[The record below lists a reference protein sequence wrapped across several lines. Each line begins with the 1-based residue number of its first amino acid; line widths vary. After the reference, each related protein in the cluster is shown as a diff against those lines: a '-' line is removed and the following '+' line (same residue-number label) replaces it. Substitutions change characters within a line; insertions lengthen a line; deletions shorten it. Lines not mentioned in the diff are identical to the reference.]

1 LNPLALLLGADAIA
15 PQTNG
20 LGITVARP
28 SYAAGFVNTPPP
40 PQMPQQGPS
49 KFRNFLGALG
59 DALSVANG
67 GEPYYRQRAQEQQV
81 RGALQGF
88 LTNPDEAISALLKV
102 DPASAIT
109 LFRAVHPANEVP
121 AALKEWEAYNA
132 LPDDQKPA
140 FIKFRQA
147 LNPQILSPVTL
158 GPNDTYDPG
167 TGGASAGAP
176 AAMPHV
182 TDQATY
188 DAVPPGAQYTT
199 PDGKIRTKGGQTVAP
214 SGNFR

>member
-28 SYAAGFVNTPPP
+28 SYAAGFVNTPSAP

-102 DPASAIT
+102 DPASAIA
-109 LFRAVHPANEVP
+109 LFKAVHPPSEVP
-121 AALKEWEAYNA
+121 DTAKVYEYRQRLTPDEQAAFDKVNQMLHPGMMA
-132 LPDDQKPA
+132 P
-140 FIKFRQA
+140 I
-147 LNPQILSPVTL
+147 TL
-158 GPNDTYDPG
+158 GPNDTYDS
-167 TGGASAGAP
+167 GGAG
-176 AAMPHV
+176 AAMGGEI
-182 TDQATY
+182 TATGPNGEKVRY
-188 DAVPPGAQYTT
+188 NPQSHAWEPMGGATGNPSQPFPG
-199 PDGKIRTKGGQTVAP
+199 R
-214 SGNFR
+214 